1 MVRSLKASAFALFAL
16 VATLSIN
23 PSHAAESPS
32 EFIERLARTAISTL
46 TESALSLEER
56 QDRFRMML
64 RNGFDIDAVSRFLLG
79 PFRRKASDDEL
90 LSFREALEDNVVAT
104 YAWRFGAYNGQ
115 RFEVTGFR
123 DGRRGR
129 KIVNSVIEPVDGS
142 ESISVDWTLSPHDD
156 TWRIFDISIEGLSM
170 LVTQRDEY
178 ASVIRRNGG
187 EIGALTKALKA
198 QSERLN
204 KKQRRAS
211 SS

>member
-1 MVRSLKASAFALFAL
+1 MGWSLKLPAFALLAFLAIL
-16 VATLSIN
+16 PHNQAF
-23 PSHAAESPS
+23 AAESPS

-46 TESALSLEER
+46 TETTMSLEER

-64 RNGFDIDAVSRFLLG
+64 RNGFDIEAVSTFLLG
-79 PFRRKASDDEL
+79 PFRRKASDDDL
-90 LSFREALEDNVVAT
+90 ISFRKALEDNVVAT

-115 RFEVTGFR
+115 HFEVTGFR

-129 KIVNSVIEPVDGS
+129 KIVSSVIEPVDGTDT
-142 ESISVDWTLSPHDD
+142 IAVDWTLSPHDD

-187 EIGALTKALKA
+187 EISALTEALKA
-198 QSERLN
+198 QSEKLN
-204 KKQRRAS
+204 KRQRRAAPS
-211 SS
+211 